1 MFIRKDGCKGNPK
14 NSSIRNVCGHTPSGY
29 SISTILPLKS
39 KKKMMYADV
48 LWIFKS
54 LKLLTNKKQTYG
66 YLKNW

>member
-39 KKKMMYADV
+39 KKK
-48 LWIFKS
+48 
-54 LKLLTNKKQTYG
+54 
-66 YLKNW
+66 

>member
-39 KKKMMYADV
+39 KKKLCMQT
-48 LWIFKS
+48 FCES
-54 LKLLTNKKQTYG
+54 LNP
-66 YLKNW
+66 